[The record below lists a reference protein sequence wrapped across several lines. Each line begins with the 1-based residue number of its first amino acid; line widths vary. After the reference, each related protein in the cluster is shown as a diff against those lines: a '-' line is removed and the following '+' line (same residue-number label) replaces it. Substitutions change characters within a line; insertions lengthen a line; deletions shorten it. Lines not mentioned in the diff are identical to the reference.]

1 MERLINAF
9 KELGARELE
18 GLSPSERKRKFL
30 LTQTIVPKE
39 PSSNNN
45 DSEKYREI
53 IINLDTEKE
62 EIEIK
67 LGKELWKKNREE
79 FFGFKLL
86 GRRSKKTYFTTNN
99 LYYHLLTIPDTL
111 NYIDDNLPKDK
122 IANKFRSYLKELED
136 DFYDNIEGKSY
147 FKLDRFIDIQRDK
160 IIKYLGEDVE
170 INHDSLADAIGEF
183 VSKEILGSN
192 KKNFINN
199 LDIFSLKIDDKY
211 ITETEFK
218 DDYIDLI
225 YYERQGRFFDETEK
239 YVKLDKLCS
248 VCSENKLISGK
259 IDIPTK
265 FYITDKPYFFENLDQ
280 DSAYKSFAICEE
292 CYQEVMIGIKNI
304 ENTYYDKLFYN
315 LNYYLIPKNLNRD
328 RKYDK
333 ELNKLKRI
341 LTGKDKGYQKD
352 LNTLRRV
359 KKRDITVDFLF
370 WYRPMGQ
377 AAAFVVADNINDVYY
392 NDLRNI
398 LDELNKLTKMEL
410 YKQYFDF
417 APNLNSIYWLLF
429 PNKKSHGKVDAKL
442 YRKELLNLFESII
455 KGRKINY
462 RYLINKFNFIFRK
475 RYFKSRRNI
484 SEIIYNPLQMNIIL
498 SWFNRVAKL
507 EGGFK
512 VQEGHSVIEIQNED
526 IGEFF
531 VVHSDIYED
540 NSYRQ
545 GLFILGVLMNEIL
558 REQQDKSATI
568 LDKLN
573 FEGMPVRR
581 VRTFITDITEILKIY
596 KRDIQGG
603 KKSLYKLYQLLHAQM
618 IDRVQGIE
626 NSSLNKDEVIFYILS
641 GISFGRYL
649 GYKYSQEKRKLNKK
663 SRKG

>member
-1 MERLINAF
+1 MIEFIKEVAGLINSF
-9 KELGARELE
+9 KNLGEKTLE

-30 LTQTIVPKE
+30 LTQTIVPNE
-39 PSSNNN
+39 PKDNDKNSN
-45 DSEKYREI
+45 KYKEI

-67 LGKELWKKNREE
+67 LGKELWEENREE
-79 FFGFKLL
+79 FFGFKLT
-86 GRRSKKTYFTTNN
+86 GNSKKTYFTTNN
-99 LYYHLLTIPDTL
+99 LHYHLLTIPDTL

-122 IANKFRSYLKELED
+122 IVSKFRSYLKELED
-136 DFYDNIEGKSY
+136 IFYDNIEGKSY
-147 FKLDRFIDIQRDK
+147 FKLDRFTDIQK
-160 IIKYLGEDVE
+160 NKVAQYLSEDVE
-170 INHDSLADAIGEF
+170 INHNSLADALGEF

-192 KKNFINN
+192 RKDFINN

-225 YYERQGRFFDETEK
+225 YYERQGRFFNEKEK

-248 VCSENKLISGK
+248 VCSEHKLISGK

-265 FYITDKPYFFENLDQ
+265 FYITDKPYFFENLEQ

-292 CYQEVMIGIKNI
+292 CYQEVMIGIKKI
-304 ENTYYDKLFYN
+304 ENNYSGELFYN
-315 LNYYLIPKNLNRD
+315 LDYYLIPKDIDNSMNYE
-328 RKYDK
+328 KQ
-333 ELNKLKRI
+333 LNKIKRK
-341 LTGKDKGYQKD
+341 LSNEDKDYQKD
-352 LNTLRRV
+352 LELLKSI
-359 KKRDITVDFLF
+359 KKRDIKVDFLF
-370 WYRPMGQ
+370 WYKDQ
-377 AAAFVVADNINDVYY
+377 ASFIVADSINDVYY
-392 NDLRNI
+392 SDLEI
-398 LDELNKLTKMEL
+398 IFDELKKLTRMKL

-442 YRKELLNLFESII
+442 YRKELLNLFDSII

-462 RYLINKFNFIFRK
+462 RYLISKFNFIFRK

-498 SWFNRVAKL
+498 SWFNRVAKM

-512 VQEGHSVIEIQNED
+512 VQEGQSIIEIQNED
-526 IGEFF
+526 IKEFF
-531 VVHSDIYED
+531 EVHSDIYED

-558 REQQDKSATI
+558 REQQDKSATV

-573 FEGMPVRR
+573 FDGMPVRR

-596 KRDIQGG
+596 KRDIQDG

-649 GYKYSQEKRKLNKK
+649 GYKYSQEKKK
-663 SRKG
+663 DK